1 MARRAFV
8 KPAARLVG
16 SPISVLEFAHSD
28 RGFAVTPHI
37 HRRQF
42 LAASALPWLTPLGT
56 SLARAA
62 EKDKRSAK
70 SVIVLWMGGGPS
82 QLETFD
88 PKPGTDIAAGTKA
101 IPTAVKG
108 VQLAAGL
115 DQLADQ
121 MAHVSLVRSLWSK
134 EGDHERGTYAL
145 KTGYRPDPTVTHP
158 ALGAIVCHD
167 LPGTGVD
174 IPRHVSILPN
184 EWPARGGALGAE
196 YDAFK
201 VFDPAEPVPDTK
213 PQVTA
218 QRFEQRLD
226 DLKVVEEAFAKGRGP
241 RASATGHRETMDRAR
256 KMMSSDQLKAFDVS
270 REPESVRK
278 EYGNTAFGRGCL
290 AARRL
295 IEVGVRC
302 VEVTLSG
309 WDSHAN
315 NHQITTR
322 LRGELDPAFA
332 ALLRDLYAR
341 GLLKDTLVLCMGE
354 FGRTPKMNALE
365 GRDHWPHNFCAAL
378 AGGGI
383 RGGVVVGESDPEG
396 GKEPKDK
403 QPVANLHATVL
414 TALGIDHEKTF
425 RGPLGRTFPRSEGT
439 PIKALLT

>member
-1 MARRAFV
+1 M
-8 KPAARLVG
+8 
-16 SPISVLEFAHSD
+16 
-28 RGFAVTPHI
+28 TPHP

-56 SLARAA
+56 ALARAA
-62 EKDKRSAK
+62 EKEKRDTK
-70 SVIVLWMGGGPS
+70 SVVVLWMSGGPS

-101 IPTAVKG
+101 IGTAAKG

-115 DQLADQ
+115 EQLADQ
-121 MAHVSLVRSLWSK
+121 MAHVALVRSLTSK
-134 EGDHERGTYAL
+134 EGDHERGTYRV
-145 KTGYRPDPTVTHP
+145 KTGFELDATVAHP
-158 ALGAIVCHD
+158 ALGAIVCHA
-167 LPGTGVD
+167 LPSAGVD

-184 EWPARGGALGAE
+184 AWPARGGALGAE

-213 PQVTA
+213 PQVSA
-218 QRFEQRLD
+218 ERFEQRLA
-226 DLKVVEEAFAKGRGP
+226 DLKVVEEAFAKGRGG
-241 RASATGHRETMDRAR
+241 RAAATGHADTVARAR

-270 REPESVRK
+270 RESEAVRK

-302 VEVTLSG
+302 VEVTLDG

-315 NHQITTR
+315 NHAITTR

-332 ALLRDLYAR
+332 ALLRDLKAR
-341 GLLKDTLVLCMGE
+341 DLLKDTVVLCVGE
-354 FGRTPKMNALE
+354 FGRTPKMNPLE

-383 RGGVVVGESDPEG
+383 RGGVVVGESDPDG

-403 QPVANLHATVL
+403 QQVENLHATVL
-414 TALGIDHEKTF
+414 RALGIDHTKTL
-425 RGPLGRTFPRSEGT
+425 RSPIGRTFPRSEGT
-439 PIKALLT
+439 PIKALVG